1 MAPRKSTKS
10 AAKAAEEAVKTPAPM
25 TEENQTVEKEAD
37 VVVETKAE
45 TAEEPKKEKKTPGRK
60 PSAAK
65 KETAKKEP
73 AAKTAAEKA
82 PAAKPGRKP
91 KKEIKAA
98 IHLQF
103 AGKSYT
109 EEDLMKIARDV
120 WKYDLKQKVG
130 DLDSVEL
137 YVKPEENT
145 VYYVMNKDFMGSF
158 QI

>member
-1 MAPRKSTKS
+1 MLFRS
-10 AAKAAEEAVKTPAPM
+10 
-25 TEENQTVEKEAD
+25 
-37 VVVETKAE
+37 
-45 TAEEPKKEKKTPGRK
+45 KKEV
-60 PSAAK
+60 
-65 KETAKKEP
+65 
-73 AAKTAAEKA
+73 
-82 PAAKPGRKP
+82 
-91 KKEIKAA
+91 KAA

-130 DLDSVEL
+130 DLTSVEL

>member
-1 MAPRKSTKS
+1 MAPRKSTKP
-10 AAKAAEEAVKTPAPM
+10 ATKAAEEAVKTPAPM
-25 TEENQTVEKEAD
+25 TEENQTVENEAD
-37 VVVETKAE
+37 VAVETKAE
-45 TAEEPKKEKKTPGRK
+45 TVEAEPKKEKKTPGRK
-60 PSAAK
+60 PA
-65 KETAKKEP
+65 
-73 AAKTAAEKA
+73 
-82 PAAKPGRKP
+82 AAKPGRKP
-91 KKEIKAA
+91 KKEVKAA

-130 DLDSVEL
+130 DLTSVEL